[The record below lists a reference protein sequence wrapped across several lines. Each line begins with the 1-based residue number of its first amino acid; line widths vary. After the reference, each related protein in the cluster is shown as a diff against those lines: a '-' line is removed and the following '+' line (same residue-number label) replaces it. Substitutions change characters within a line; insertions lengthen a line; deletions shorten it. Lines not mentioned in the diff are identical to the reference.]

1 MGPFPTFARDACG
14 PAAWRRPTA
23 ECVAIRRSPIPSRTF
38 LGLLTRICPAFYQET
53 PPQPF
58 SPRQIEISLD
68 ALSAH
73 HRRHR
78 VAVLTRDHPAVAL
91 RHSPAATSAAWQRRG
106 GWLLQQPARRQI
118 RALAQRAE
126 LLPHHLLGDV
136 GHAGGGLEAAVGAGD
151 EAAGVADRV
160 RRALDAVGP
169 PPRGARR
176 S

>member
-58 SPRQIEISLD
+58 SPGQIEISLD

-78 VAVLTRDHPAVAL
+78 VAVPDAGP
-91 RHSPAATSAAWQRRG
+91 SRRCSE
-106 GWLLQQPARRQI
+106 
-118 RALAQRAE
+118 ALAR
-126 LLPHHLLGDV
+126 GDF
-136 GHAGGGLEAAVGAGD
+136 
-151 EAAGVADRV
+151 AGVAAAWRV
-160 RRALDAVGP
+160 ATTAAGASPGSRPRA
-169 PPRGARR
+169 
-176 S
+176 